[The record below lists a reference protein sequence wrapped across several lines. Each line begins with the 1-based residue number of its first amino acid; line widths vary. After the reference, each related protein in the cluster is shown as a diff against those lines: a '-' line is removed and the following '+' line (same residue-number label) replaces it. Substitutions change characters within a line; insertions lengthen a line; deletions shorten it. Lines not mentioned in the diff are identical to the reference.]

1 MLQWEYLWKK
11 KKKEEIIVNF
21 FFWGT
26 DNCDFLCI
34 SSERENGEKPKRLA
48 SSQRDWLPH
57 KKDMQ
62 QHMGW
67 KEENHAAK

>member
-1 MLQWEYLWKK
+1 MRVFKKK
-11 KKKEEIIVNF
+11 KKKERRDNCEFFFEAMIIVIF
-21 FFWGT
+21 
-26 DNCDFLCI
+26 CAYPQR
-34 SSERENGEKPKRLA
+34 ERENGEKPKRLA

-57 KKDMQ
+57 KEDMQ